1 MTHQFLHGDVTDR
14 ILRCAVDVHRVLG
27 PGLPESSYQRAMAVG
42 MLNEGLHFSEEPALE
57 MRYQGVKVG
66 RHRPDF
72 VVEGVVVLE
81 LKAVMQ
87 IEPFVAKQILT
98 YLRVSG
104 LRVGLIV
111 NFNAPIISLGVRRF
125 VL

>member
-1 MTHQFLHGDVTDR
+1 MTHQLLHGDVTDR
-14 ILRCAVDVHRVLG
+14 ILKCAVDVRRVLG
-27 PGLPESSYQRAMAVG
+27 PGLPERSYQRPMAVG
-42 MLNEGLHFSEEPALE
+42 MLNERLRFSEEPALE
-57 MRYQGVKVG
+57 MSYQGVKVG

-81 LKAVMQ
+81 LKAVKQ

-111 NFNAPIISLGVRRF
+111 NFNAPIISLGVSRF